1 MTNELIVIP
10 RTIGMMTRMMDVI
23 NTENIEDAVI
33 VSEEEQEE
41 HPNFIESNTSGIT
54 LEELERNCIVPSFG
68 DNQLTISHQT
78 FIHRIE
84 EAARS
89 YFTGEIFGNTEI
101 RVSHRIL
108 GRVPGALTKKKEE
121 LKPEDETLYYQR
133 MAFCFHIRSMSRMMN
148 GEEVH
153 LCIGGVRSLNEEN
166 LYARKSPEKFK
177 IFIGW
182 RVKVCSNLMLLNDGL
197 TGRLEVMSDAD
208 IYSSA
213 LRLFSRLL
221 TPEQNLRLLEK
232 SGERQ
237 IFHRNSFRQIIGRL
251 RLYQALPA
259 SQLKEL
265 PKVILGD
272 SNVNAATKGY
282 IENPNFGL
290 RGRDNINL
298 LGSDAATQ

>member
-1 MTNELIVIP
+1 M
-10 RTIGMMTRMMDVI
+10 
-23 NTENIEDAVI
+23 
-33 VSEEEQEE
+33 
-41 HPNFIESNTSGIT
+41 
-54 LEELERNCIVPSFG
+54 PS
-68 DNQLTISHQT
+68 
-78 FIHRIE
+78 
-84 EAARS
+84 
-89 YFTGEIFGNTEI
+89 
-101 RVSHRIL
+101 
-108 GRVPGALTKKKEE
+108 ALTKRKEE
-121 LKPEDETLYYQR
+121 LRPEDGTIYYQR

-182 RVKVCSNLMLLNDGL
+182 RVRVCSNLMLTNDGL
-197 TGRLEVMSDAD
+197 TGRLEVMSDVD

-213 LRLFSRLL
+213 LRLFQDFK
-221 TPEQNLRLLEK
+221 PEQNLRLLENLGRTK
-232 SGERQ
+232 ISQEQ
-237 IFHRNSFRQIIGRL
+237 FCQIIGRL

-259 SQLKEL
+259 SQLREL

-290 RGRDNINL
+290 RGKENITCWDLMQL
-298 LGSDAATQ
+298 LNETLSVNRFVPNQSSDQIY